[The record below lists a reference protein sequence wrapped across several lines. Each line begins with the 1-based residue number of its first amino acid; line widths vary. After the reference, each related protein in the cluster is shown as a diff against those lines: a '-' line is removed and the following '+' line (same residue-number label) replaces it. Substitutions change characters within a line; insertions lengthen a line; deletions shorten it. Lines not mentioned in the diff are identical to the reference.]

1 MTNEQKALEIERLL
15 SDPTNINNVAWGYLK
30 LGLEAEDRLDWDDAI
45 EQYQRVIE
53 LAPEDK
59 KVRYFGYNNRAYA
72 LLMLKRFEEAESHCI
87 SAIDVDDDRHNAYKN
102 LGLTCEGL
110 GRPIDAATSF
120 INAAFRNGTDE
131 RAWLH
136 LQKLLTANPDVL
148 AQKPVLV
155 EQMEAIR
162 KHYEAY
168 YGGVPKLN

>member
-1 MTNEQKALEIERLL
+1 MTNEQRALEIEQLL
-15 SDPTNINNVAWGYLK
+15 SDPANTIDVAWGHLK
-30 LGLEAEDRLDWDDAI
+30 LGQDAEKRLDWDDAI

-53 LAPEDK
+53 LAPDDE

-72 LLMLKRFEEAESHCI
+72 LLMLKRFEEAESHCLA
-87 SAIDVDDDRHNAYKN
+87 AIDINNKRHNAHKN
-102 LGLTCEGL
+102 LGLACKGL
-110 GRPIDAATSF
+110 GRPIDAATSL

-136 LQKLLTANPDVL
+136 LQKLLTENPDLL

-162 KHYEAY
+162 KHYEAL
-168 YGGVPKLN
+168 GGVPKLN